1 MIEQHH
7 NFLLPTALALATIL
21 LVFGMKYM
29 SGGRQSRKQFASD
42 NAFRLSAEKAAEAQ
56 SALALSLTAAQA
68 ELADLRVRLS
78 SIEKMLRDVG

>member
-7 NFLLPTALALATIL
+7 NFLLPMVLVLATIL

-29 SGGRQSRKQFASD
+29 SGGRQSRKQVASD
-42 NAFRLSAEKAAEAQ
+42 NAFRLLAEKAAEAQ
-56 SALALSLTAAQA
+56 SAMALSLTAAKA